1 MFKDIKV
8 SEELTTEFKTKASY
22 QALSLDLSVKV
33 LTQGH
38 WPKDEKEP
46 VPHLV
51 SLPKEIATAMNYFTQ
66 FYFTNSRQIHWKL
79 SLGSA
84 ELRGNFNQKYEFMTS
99 SY

>member
-1 MFKDIKV
+1 MQQEDDEKKGEEK
-8 SEELTTEFKTKASY
+8 SEEKKDA
-22 QALSLDLSVKV
+22 
-33 LTQGH
+33 
-38 WPKDEKEP
+38 PKDEKEA

-66 FYFTNSRQIHWKL
+66 FYFSKFTNSRQIHWKL